1 LTHPMST
8 AFLPASDAL
17 RAPHIVVR
25 FKSPKKSSKVC
36 LSERSYQPSAITK
49 DQFCLSFRTALS
61 GEESASLRDIR
72 QLCMSPFTE
81 GWWLT
86 ADGFCAGGPKKRL

>member
-8 AFLPASDAL
+8 AFLPASDAR

-36 LSERSYQPSAITK
+36 LSERSYQPSAISHQEK
-49 DQFCLSFRTALS
+49 QFFVIPNRFS
-61 GEESASLRDIR
+61 GEESAY
-72 QLCMSPFTE
+72 P
-81 GWWLT
+81 
-86 ADGFCAGGPKKRL
+86 